1 MLWGI
6 LPEMELLQSEN
17 SSSSVSPPM
26 VWGSSPIQFPHRD
39 TILGIQPG
47 LTGYLVEAQEQPMQ
61 VSQCRDGRGDA
72 LGQVV

>member
-1 MLWGI
+1 
-6 LPEMELLQSEN
+6 
-17 SSSSVSPPM
+17 M